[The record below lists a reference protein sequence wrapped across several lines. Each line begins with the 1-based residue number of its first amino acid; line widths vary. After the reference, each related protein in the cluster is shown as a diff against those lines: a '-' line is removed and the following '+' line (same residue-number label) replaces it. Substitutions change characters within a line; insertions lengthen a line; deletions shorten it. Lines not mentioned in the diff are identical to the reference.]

1 MVQVSLSVENNGEV
15 DEDNGVMLVTVSL
28 TGNLNR
34 DVVVNIATSSGTGIT
49 LLCCENWCCIDNKFI
64 FF

>member
-1 MVQVSLSVENNGEV
+1 MVQVSLSVGNNGEV

-34 DVVVNIATSSGTGIT
+34 DVIVNIATSPGAGIT
-49 LLCCENWCCIDNKFI
+49 L
-64 FF
+64 